1 MITSHKDSKC
11 INLNQRENIRKIISR
26 IIHTSYFIH
35 HHTSYI
41 IHHQMS
47 YFIIIII
54 LIADGHTTSHMKVN
68 WKRGFDKS
76 DVTENNS
83 ISLAQVRMWD
93 CLTIR
98 WECERVSQ
106 LVRMCHSLTILKL
119 DQLNILTQF
128 NLLCPVR
135 LHGSIP
141 RGIHRRNCGRSS
153 TQHWIKNMVSKL
165 FVKTYKSLGKCDT
178 GEFPGVIMTIVLR
191 RKIQYHL
198 LQVGIFT

>member
-93 CLTIR
+93 
-98 WECERVSQ
+98 
-106 LVRMCHSLTILKL
+106 SLTILKL

>member
-1 MITSHKDSKC
+1 MQTVTQRATWRWIGSEALTKVTS
-11 INLNQRENIRKIISR
+11 LR
-26 IIHTSYFIH
+26 
-35 HHTSYI
+35 
-41 IHHQMS
+41 
-47 YFIIIII
+47 
-54 LIADGHTTSHMKVN
+54 TTQSPSH
-68 WKRGFDKS
+68 
-76 DVTENNS
+76 
-83 ISLAQVRMWD
+83 
-93 CLTIR
+93 R
-98 WECERVSQ
+98 WECEIVWQ
-106 LVRMCHSLTILKL
+106 LVRMWESFTTGENVSLSLTILKL

>member
-41 IHHQMS
+41 IHHQMP
-47 YFIIIII
+47 YFIIITI

-83 ISLAQVRMWD
+83 ISLAQVRMWESV
-93 CLTIR
+93 TTG
-98 WECERVSQ
+98 ENVS
-106 LVRMCHSLTILKL
+106 LSLTILKL

-153 TQHWIKNMVSKL
+153 MQLW
-165 FVKTYKSLGKCDT
+165 VKIWLQNFLWKPTNLWKKCDT